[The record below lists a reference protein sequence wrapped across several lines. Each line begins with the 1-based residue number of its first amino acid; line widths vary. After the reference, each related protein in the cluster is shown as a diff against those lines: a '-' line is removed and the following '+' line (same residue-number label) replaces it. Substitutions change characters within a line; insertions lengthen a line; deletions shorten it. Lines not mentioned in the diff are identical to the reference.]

1 MNEWLNQS
9 INQSVRRSCSKSYP
23 GYISV
28 NWTLNM
34 HQKLVFGRTHLLSMS
49 SEPSSKFLI
58 CSAADYVLAPHSQP
72 LDVFYN
78 SRFHGMLHS
87 ICLMLLFF
95 MAKVHWM
102 LLREGVVY
110 FRVSI
115 TWSNGRRR
123 RTAKDSDSE
132 HCVRRRSTTL
142 AVRVRLTITWWIVVD
157 SQKQLVK
164 SQSWLRGY
172 LLNWCHYLCYRYCRG
187 IRSAAV
193 DASDITKTQSQASVM
208 DTEDW

>member
-87 ICLMLLFF
+87 ICLMLLFLWLKSTGCCCV
-95 MAKVHWM
+95 KVWYILGSLSREVTDAGDGLPKIPIQSIAYDDARQ
-102 LLREGVVY
+102 LLPYVC
-110 FRVSI
+110 
-115 TWSNGRRR
+115 
-123 RTAKDSDSE
+123 D
-132 HCVRRRSTTL
+132 
-142 AVRVRLTITWWIVVD
+142 
-157 SQKQLVK
+157 
-164 SQSWLRGY
+164 LR
-172 LLNWCHYLCYRYCRG
+172 
-187 IRSAAV
+187 
-193 DASDITKTQSQASVM
+193 
-208 DTEDW
+208 